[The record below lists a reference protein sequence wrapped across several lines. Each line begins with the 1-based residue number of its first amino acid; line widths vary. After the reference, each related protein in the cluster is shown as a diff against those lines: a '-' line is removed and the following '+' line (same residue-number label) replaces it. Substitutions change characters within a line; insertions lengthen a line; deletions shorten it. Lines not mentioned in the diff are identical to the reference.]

1 MHNKDKLHKKYCNHK
16 RFSINKVLHEIF
28 KKNRNIIK
36 NLLRTP
42 LLQPLLHPRLKW
54 REKNMEK
61 IIQITNVNKK
71 FTNFPT
77 MIKHEKYIIDNKEK
91 LSESSN

>member
-1 MHNKDKLHKKYCNHK
+1 
-16 RFSINKVLHEIF
+16 
-28 KKNRNIIK
+28 
-36 NLLRTP
+36 
-42 LLQPLLHPRLKW
+42 
-54 REKNMEK
+54 MEK

-71 FTNFPT
+71 LTNFPT